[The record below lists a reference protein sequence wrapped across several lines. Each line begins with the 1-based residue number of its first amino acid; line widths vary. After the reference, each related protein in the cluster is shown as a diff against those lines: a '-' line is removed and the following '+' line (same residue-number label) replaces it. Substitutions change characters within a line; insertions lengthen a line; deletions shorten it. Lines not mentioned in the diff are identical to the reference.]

1 MCTAAYRR
9 APRSEE
15 LPTEGPRVIDKL
27 ASDAR
32 TAIGDVADGSTIL
45 IAGFGDAGRPDHLVE
60 DGLRASGARHLT
72 VVSNNA
78 GRETHSLGGLIHDG
92 AVDRLICSFPTGQ
105 GSWAFRERLDRGEI
119 EMELVPQGQLVE
131 RLRAA
136 GSGLLGFY
144 TRAPL
149 GTAFVRDEEIVDIE
163 GVPAQFHLPLR
174 GDLALLSGA
183 VADRWGN
190 VVCRR
195 AARNFN
201 PVMAMAATRTV
212 VEVERIV
219 EVGELDPD
227 HIHIPGV
234 LVDAVVVRVP
244 SSGQEDADR

>member
-1 MCTAAYRR
+1 M
-9 APRSEE
+9 
-15 LPTEGPRVIDKL
+15 IDKRV
-27 ASDAR
+27 SDA
-32 TAIGDVADGSTIL
+32 ASAVGAVADGSTVL
-45 IAGFGDAGRPDHLVE
+45 IAGFGDAGRPDYLVE
-60 DGLRASGARHLT
+60 HGLRASGARGLT

-78 GRETHSLGGLIHDG
+78 GRETYSLGGLIHDG

-131 RLRAA
+131 RLRAG

-149 GTAFVRDEEIVDIE
+149 GTAFVTDAEVVDID
-163 GVPAQFHLPLR
+163 GVPAQFHRPLR
-174 GDLALLSGA
+174 GELALLSGA

-201 PVMAMAATRTV
+201 PVMAMAADRTI
-212 VEVERIV
+212 VEVDRIV

-227 HIHIPGV
+227 SIHIPGV
-234 LVDAVVVRVP
+234 LVDAVVVRGAGTT
-244 SSGQEDADR
+244 SDGGHR